1 MTNDK
6 SSVWIEEFRPSVLSE
21 LRGRDAIVKR
31 LNKCLDEKSISHL
44 LFAGMRGTGKTA
56 AATIVG
62 RELFGNTFGDNFTE
76 LNASDERGIN
86 VVRNTISNIAGT
98 QPEGDHDFRI
108 IFLDEADALTSD
120 AQNSLKRTMEKNTD
134 NCRFILSCNHSSKLI
149 PEIQSRCAIYRFGR
163 LNNKAITETINYI
176 IQHKKLQ
183 ISSEGIKALLYAAD
197 GDMRKAINILQSASL
212 AGEKIVGKTIYE
224 IVGYAQPKFI
234 EEMIDLAFKGKFLES
249 KNKLD
254 ILLIDEGFSG
264 GDIVY
269 QVHRTLLNMGLPN
282 DLMLAAVYI
291 MGEVDFRISEGSN
304 DKIQLDYLLSCLAKV
319 GSAYK

>member
-1 MTNDK
+1 MNND
-6 SSVWIEEFRPSVLSE
+6 SSVWIEEFRPSELEE

-31 LNKCLDEKSISHL
+31 LDKCLDEKSISHM

-56 AATIVG
+56 AAIIIG
-62 RELFGNTFGDNFTE
+62 RKLFGETFRDNFTE

-120 AQNSLKRTMEKNTD
+120 AQNSLKRTMEKNTA

-149 PEIQSRCAIYRFGR
+149 PEIQSRCAVYRFGR
-163 LNNKAITETINYI
+163 LNNKAVIEMIKYI
-176 IQHKKLQ
+176 VKHKNLK
-183 ISSEGIKALLYAAD
+183 IHTSGIEALVYVAD
-197 GDMRKAINILQSASL
+197 GDMRKAINTLQSASL
-212 AGEKIVGKTIYE
+212 SGEKIVGETIYE
-224 IVGYAQPKFI
+224 ITGYAQPKFI
-234 EEMIDLAFKGKFLES
+234 EEMVDLAFKGKFLES

-254 ILLIDEGFSG
+254 VLLIDEGFSG

-269 QVHRTLLNMGLPN
+269 QVHRQLLNMSLPN
-282 DLMLAAVYI
+282 NLLLDLVATN
-291 MGEVDFRISEGSN
+291 GEIDFRITEGAN
-304 DKIQLDYLLSCLAKV
+304 DKIQLDCMLALFGKI
-319 GSAYK
+319 GAEFK